1 MCHSHQIFCQS
12 PATKIIIIIIKG
24 TKRKGKIDEDY
35 EDDAWWNFDIMVL
48 KIRNLVTMVE

>member
-12 PATKIIIIIIKG
+12 PATKIIKIKG

-35 EDDAWWNFDIMVL
+35 EDDA
-48 KIRNLVTMVE
+48 

>member
-12 PATKIIIIIIKG
+12 PATKIIIIIIIIKG

-35 EDDAWWNFDIMVL
+35 EDDA
-48 KIRNLVTMVE
+48 

>member
-12 PATKIIIIIIKG
+12 PATKIIIIIIIKG

-35 EDDAWWNFDIMVL
+35 EDDA
-48 KIRNLVTMVE
+48 